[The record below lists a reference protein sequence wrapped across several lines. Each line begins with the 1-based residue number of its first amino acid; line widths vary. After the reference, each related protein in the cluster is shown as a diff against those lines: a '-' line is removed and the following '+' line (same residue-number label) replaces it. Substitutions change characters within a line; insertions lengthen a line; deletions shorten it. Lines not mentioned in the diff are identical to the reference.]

1 MTGVEYVLILCD
13 KESEN
18 QFSINTS
25 NSLDSMVDDLT
36 RLMLKKSKAI
46 RNVNIQC
53 TLNNIKDIPLREPS
67 LVDRNENDKIISP
80 SKPAFSANT
89 FGSEQSISELS
100 ASHVT
105 IKEKSTQKQT
115 LDLNI
120 NFVNSLNKVN
130 ENDLNE
136 NKKNKNNAV
145 KSNRKQDRTVRQKEN
160 KPV

>member
-1 MTGVEYVLILCD
+1 LTGVKSVPILCD

-18 QFSINTS
+18 QFSINTR
-25 NSLDSMVDDLT
+25 NSLDRMVDDLT

-46 RNVNIQC
+46 RNVNIQG

-67 LVDRNENDKIISP
+67 FVDRNENDKTSP

-89 FGSEQSISELS
+89 FGSEQSISDLS

-115 LDLNI
+115 IDLNI
-120 NFVNSLNKVN
+120 NSLNKVN

-136 NKKNKNNAV
+136 NKKN
-145 KSNRKQDRTVRQKEN
+145 
-160 KPV
+160 